1 MKRPWHP
8 RKKGASYRRADK
20 LRLMSSACTPTT
32 ATMKTGLLLRQAR
45 EQAGLSQ
52 RELAG
57 RLGCT
62 QPAVSQAEAGGASLS
77 VATLQRFADALGC
90 ELQLAIVSR
99 EVALSEGVP
108 AKLRRRG

>member
-62 QPAVSQAEAGGASLS
+62 QPAVSQAEAGGAHPGGGTPPR
-77 VATLQRFADALGC
+77 VPAALG
-90 ELQLAIVSR
+90 R
-99 EVALSEGVP
+99 EVQPADVSPEGAPTQGVP
-108 AKLRRRG
+108 AKVPPP

>member
-62 QPAVSQAEAGGASLS
+62 QPAVSQAEAGGGQLS
-77 VATLQRFADALGC
+77 VGSLPRCGGCLGC
-90 ELQLAIVSR
+90 ERSLARVRRSQ
-99 EVALSEGVP
+99 ALTQGGP
-108 AKLRRRG
+108 AK